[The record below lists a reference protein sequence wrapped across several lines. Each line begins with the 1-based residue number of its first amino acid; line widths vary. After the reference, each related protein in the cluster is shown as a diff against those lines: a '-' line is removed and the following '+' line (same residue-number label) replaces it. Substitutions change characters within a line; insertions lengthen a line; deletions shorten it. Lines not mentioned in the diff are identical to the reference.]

1 MFLQANPGRGK
12 SDQEK
17 EDMRKIYKP
26 GDNVLPKLRRRRHNE
41 ESEEELRML
50 EEVRQISLQ
59 EVGVSSG
66 SDTVSPPSDARRRNR
81 SRDREERRRRARDTS
96 ASRNAQSS
104 AARSRDTSPRPRRV
118 VEHQS
123 SLRSLLSVSDFD
135 SQEMEEE
142 IMRQIREDG
151 LLDGIDL
158 ENIDASQEEEITER
172 IAAAFRRRQ
181 RERERARLRARH
193 DRSRSESNHSATRQQ
208 DGGDRPSRRPRP
220 RAESATQ
227 EAVQQAAQAQPQP
240 QAPAQPQSNSHSRPP
255 VSRPHLFEAVNGGSR
270 EGSRTRSSSQDSNR
284 SARRHNPRGLSIDST
299 RPAARSATDLS
310 NRPQTTQEGAA
321 VERQRPSQ
329 TDRRVTD
336 PERPVRASDV
346 ALSRQQATSSAENSP
361 RRALFTTETFSS
373 PPLNTPAAVTEA
385 HASLRQFP
393 GLLSRHA
400 VTSHPMPAPVRRHN
414 SSDSGNMSA
423 KPSSSGNSG
432 ARPTYTEPSV
442 SCSRCGKQHIEYSL
456 HYNCR
461 KCDAG
466 NFNLCLRC
474 YRQGSGCRHW
484 FGFGHAAWARYE
496 RRAPPGGYPPGHE
509 HPHILT
515 GHRYTRPKKDP
526 VSSGSGDAQLTEE
539 DPSQRLQAGVFCDIC
554 LSFANGCY
562 WKCDMCNEGAW
573 GFCNDC
579 VNQGRH
585 CTHPLLP
592 LQHRSSASTGNN
604 SSAPPSPGLSSTG
617 QPPITPKSASLIR
630 GPGTHTIAGLLF
642 RPLTFSTLCDICTYP
657 IPPSHTRFHC
667 QKCNAGN
674 SDICTSCYHNLV
686 TSCRI
691 SPENGHNGWRRCP
704 RNHRM
709 VVVGFED
716 RDAGQR
722 RIVTRDL
729 VGGLAMKD
737 SGPGTI
743 PIPPDSPVTQAPPP
757 PDPAAAGT
765 TSPVDA
771 AAHAWRWRDTDGTI
785 RKARMRTGLIR
796 SNSAASTSSITRDNN
811 NNSSNGNNAPS
822 MNSTTT
828 GNGNGNNSNASGAA
842 AAAAAAATSSSA
854 SSQQVAMVAAGLVMR
869 KKFPP
874 DGGVGL
880 RAVALW
886 SYWPQEGVLDELMFP
901 KGAEIRE
908 AEDINGDWFWGCYAG
923 GKGLFPGNYVR
934 VL

>member
-1 MFLQANPGRGK
+1 
-12 SDQEK
+12 
-17 EDMRKIYKP
+17 MRKIYKP
-26 GDNVLPKLRRRRHNE
+26 GDNVLPKLRRRRHDE
-41 ESEEELRML
+41 EDEEDRRML

-66 SDTVSPPSDARRRNR
+66 SDNLSPPAETRRRNR
-81 SRDREERRRRARDTS
+81 SREREERRRRARDTS
-96 ASRNAQSS
+96 SSRNAQREAVS
-104 AARSRDTSPRPRRV
+104 SRDTSPRPRRV

-208 DGGDRPSRRPRP
+208 EGERPSRRPRP

-227 EAVQQAAQAQPQP
+227 EAVQQAAQSQPQSQAQAQIQP
-240 QAPAQPQSNSHSRPP
+240 QSQSNSHSRPP

-310 NRPQTTQEGAA
+310 NRPQTTQEGTT
-321 VERQRPSQ
+321 VERQRPGQ
-329 TDRRVTD
+329 NDRRVTD
-336 PERPVRASDV
+336 PERHVRASDV
-346 ALSRQQATSSAENSP
+346 LLNRQQATSSAENSP
-361 RRALFTTETFSS
+361 RRAVFTTETFSS

-393 GLLSRHA
+393 GPLSRHA
-400 VTSHPMPAPVRRHN
+400 ITSHPVPAPVRRHN
-414 SSDSGNMSA
+414 SSDSGNLNTR
-423 KPSSSGNSG
+423 PSSSGNSG
-432 ARPTYTEPSV
+432 PRATHTEPSI
-442 SCSRCGKQHIEYSL
+442 SCNRCGKQRLEYTL

-466 NFNLCLRC
+466 NYNLCLRC
-474 YRQGSGCRHW
+474 YRQGAGCKHW
-484 FGFGHAAWARYE
+484 YGFGSAAWARYQ

-515 GHRYTRPKKDP
+515 GHRYNRPRKDP
-526 VSSGSGDAQLTEE
+526 VSSDSGESLLTEE

-554 LSFANGCY
+554 LAFANGCY
-562 WKCDMCNEGAW
+562 WKCDVCNEGAW

-592 LQHRSSASTGNN
+592 LQHRAPASTGNN
-604 SSAPPSPGLSSTG
+604 SSAPPSPGLSMTG
-617 QPPITPKSASLIR
+617 QSPITPKSASLIR

-674 SDICTSCYHNLV
+674 SDICTSCYHTLV
-686 TSCRI
+686 ASGRI
-691 SPENGHNGWRRCP
+691 SPENGQNGWRRCP

-709 VVVGFED
+709 IVVGFED

-722 RIVTRDL
+722 RIVTKDL
-729 VGGLAMKD
+729 VGGLALKD
-737 SGPGTI
+737 NSAATLSGP
-743 PIPPDSPVTQAPPP
+743 PDTGSPTTTQAPPP
-757 PDPAAAGT
+757 PDPAAAGA

-771 AAHAWRWRDTDGTI
+771 ASHAWRWRDTDGTI
-785 RKARMRTGLIR
+785 KKARMRTGLIR
-796 SNSAASTSSITRDNN
+796 SNSAASASSTPRDNSNNSGSN
-811 NNSSNGNNAPS
+811 NNAITATSTSSSNGNN
-822 MNSTTT
+822 
-828 GNGNGNNSNASGAA
+828 NNNAA
-842 AAAAAAATSSSA
+842 SSA
-854 SSQQVAMVAAGLVMR
+854 ASAQAGLVMR

-886 SYWPQEGVLDELMFP
+886 SYWPQEGVQDELTFP

-934 VL
+934 AL